1 MCAYADE
8 NKLKKY
14 LDIFEV
20 LYYLKNMNNETIE
33 QYYINFRKFENNEW
47 TNQQWY
53 DYCTMVLGELM
64 NEHKDVFIRLKNR

>member
-20 LYYLKNMNNETIE
+20 LDYLKNMNNETIE
-33 QYYINFRKFENNEW
+33 QYFINLRKFENDEW
-47 TNQQWY
+47 TSQQWF
-53 DYCTMVLGELM
+53 DYCASVLGELM